1 LLLSRPQWSRAELED
16 AASDLELM
24 LDGALEQVN
33 DASFEAYDLPL
44 SEGEDPIDINA
55 EVVEKIEQ

>member
-1 LLLSRPQWSRAELED
+1 MLSRPQWSRAELED

-33 DASFEAYDLPL
+33 DACFDMHDIPL
-44 SEGEDPIDINA
+44 SEGEDPIDIHPEA
-55 EVVEKIEQ
+55 IEKIEA